1 VILHVLEEI
10 VDLDVGVAVVTVLD
24 LGALCEQGVFLIE
37 EQNRRSSLGGIEN
50 SSEILQGEHTFVNPE
65 KYERAVCEGAERVS
79 LTRKQKAFAHEYS
92 VDHSG
97 KQAAIRA
104 GYSEKTA
111 KNAASRLMANVA
123 VKQLVEKIDRDTFAA
138 AGLDAAEMLREAW
151 HESTRL
157 QPKIHRGK
165 PVAYVGANGEVR
177 EVVEFVSDRLA
188 SKVLDI
194 VAPSLGLGSQV
205 TTTEAVVYT
214 LTLGDLSQEGET

>member
-1 VILHVLEEI
+1 VEK
-10 VDLDVGVAVVTVLD
+10 LDRVAV
-24 LGALCEQGVFLIE
+24 
-37 EQNRRSSLGGIEN
+37 
-50 SSEILQGEHTFVNPE
+50 
-65 KYERAVCEGAERVS
+65 
-79 LTRKQKAFAHEYS
+79 
-92 VDHSG
+92 
-97 KQAAIRA
+97 
-104 GYSEKTA
+104 
-111 KNAASRLMANVA
+111 
-123 VKQLVEKIDRDTFAA
+123 AA